1 MRAIFALGTL
11 IGAYA
16 GWSLTSLY
24 FWTREDRGRGRGD
37 GGTKVPD
44 DDDWIPDDLS
54 GESWA
59 HLEHHR

>member
-1 MRAIFALGTL
+1 MRAIFALGAL

-24 FWTREDRGRGRGD
+24 FWTRQDRGRGD

-44 DDDWIPDDLS
+44 GDGVIPDDLS

-59 HLEHHR
+59 HLDVSR